1 MSESPK
7 GDAKPLVEYPTV
19 YAYKVMGKR
28 EGEFHTLVQHLIST
42 ALGRPV
48 GDDAI
53 VENVSKQ
60 GHYVSLTVSVRLEN
74 EAERV
79 AIYTAIHNEKR
90 IVYYL

>member
-1 MSESPK
+1 MSEQPK
-7 GDAKPLVEYPTV
+7 EIPKPLVEYPTV

-28 EGEFHTLVQHLIST
+28 VGEFHAMVQHLIAG

-53 VENVSKQ
+53 VENISKQ

-74 EAERV
+74 EAERI